1 MLRWRLTLPSLDT
14 TGTPSYSFTLLRPQ
28 QKTPYPDPVSAFI
41 HTFAFVGRYP
51 SVTAFWGNTPYTSKP
66 PRFVPDWITGNPA
79 WPLAVCSQPRCP
91 YDVAMKPAG
100 WWRETQHRFKALIDE
115 GGIDLS
121 VSGPTLSGGTPTIR
135 HQFRNVATAAG
146 RAVGGT
152 GETGYE
158 TWLVWLWERLK
169 PLKDEYFSEQQV
181 SSRRPTSREIPLSR
195 IDSPPKKQSAERRGE
210 TRFAGLDPSER
221 IVAVAHSG
229 FHMVVVPGPR
239 RRYVVAPQDRAIYA
253 AYEELGYTS
262 APCVVKTRGRRLP
275 MEEHPVDGR
284 EIDRVCCASMDLC
297 ELLETEAF
305 AEEMA
310 SGTDIAKESKQQE
323 MQGDRPRSVAAV
335 GQNIERLRLEIGFS
349 YENWLPRWAWRGR
362 PFRRTRVD
370 ERCLTRKP

>member
-1 MLRWRLTLPSLDT
+1 
-14 TGTPSYSFTLLRPQ
+14 
-28 QKTPYPDPVSAFI
+28 
-41 HTFAFVGRYP
+41 
-51 SVTAFWGNTPYTSKP
+51 
-66 PRFVPDWITGNPA
+66 
-79 WPLAVCSQPRCP
+79 
-91 YDVAMKPAG
+91 MKPAG

-135 HQFRNVATAAG
+135 HKFRNVATAAG

-181 SSRRPTSREIPLSR
+181 LSVRPKSREISLSK
-195 IDSPPKKQSAERRGE
+195 IDSPPKKQGAERRGK

-221 IVAVAHSG
+221 IAAVARSG
-229 FHMVVVPGPR
+229 SQMVVVPGPR

-297 ELLETEAF
+297 ELLETEALT
-305 AEEMA
+305 EEIA
-310 SGTDIAKESKQQE
+310 SGTDIAKGSKQQE
-323 MQGDRPRSVAAV
+323 LQGDRPPSVAAV
-335 GQNIERLRLEIGFS
+335 GKNIERLRFETGLSYTKLASRLGVQKKTVLE
-349 YENWLPRWAWRGR
+349 NVRGR
-362 PFRRTRVD
+362 TMPRPETLKLYADVFSDNLGRSVSVAEIRRATD
-370 ERCLTRKP
+370 D